1 MFEFLDLTKRT
12 RTLMLEELDRDIANN
27 AVYLSPRLSARGKAD
42 FVDILRD
49 TFAKHSYGWIAS
61 ELYDFDRMNEEEDYQ
76 KNGIWYR
83 RRIGL
88 MARTTLAEGEFNRY
102 YIRAVCLIAIAY
114 KQNVRIYRAKA
125 VEKERPTSAKL
136 VGKRRKARKVLE
148 DLRTSIGIDTVL
160 GIPAGPNSGLS
171 VCLETTYRK
180 HFQKE
185 EKI

>member
-1 MFEFLDLTKRT
+1 MFEFLDLNKRT

-42 FVDILRD
+42 FVDILRI
-49 TFAKHSYGWIAS
+49 TFEKHSLGWISS
-61 ELYDFDRMNEEEDYQ
+61 ELYDFGRMADEEEYQ
-76 KNGIWYR
+76 RNGVWHR

-102 YIRAVCLIAIAY
+102 YIRAVCLIAIADR
-114 KQNVRIYRAKA
+114 QNVRIYRAKE
-125 VEKERPTSAKL
+125 VEKERPRSERL
-136 VGKRRKARKVLE
+136 IGKRRKARKILE
-148 DLRTSIGIDTVL
+148 DLRTSIGIDPVL
-160 GIPAGPNSGLS
+160 GVPAGSNSGLS

-185 EKI
+185 EQV